1 MALGASRE
9 RVLLQVLREGVTL
22 VGIGAGIGFVLA
34 ALGSQALTAVLHVP
48 ALDPVSYLTAAAL
61 LSGAAAL
68 AAGIP
73 ARRAATV
80 DPLTALRH

>member
-1 MALGASRE
+1 M
-9 RVLLQVLREGVTL
+9 TL
-22 VGIGAGIGFVLA
+22 VAIGGAVGFVLA

-61 LSGAAAL
+61 LGGAATL

-80 DPLTALRH
+80 DPLVALRN